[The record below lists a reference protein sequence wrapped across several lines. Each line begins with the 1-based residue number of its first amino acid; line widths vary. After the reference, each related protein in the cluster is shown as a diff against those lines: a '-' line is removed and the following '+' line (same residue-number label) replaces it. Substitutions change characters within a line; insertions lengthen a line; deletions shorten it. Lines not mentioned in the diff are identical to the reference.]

1 MDIVLTK
8 SDREMLKAAYRLTKG
23 GSDAHTG
30 ALAEHLGLVPGTVTA
45 AVKRLAERDL
55 VTHRPYK
62 GVELTSTGRMAAI
75 AAIRRHRIVERF
87 LADVLGYAWQ
97 EADRLAG
104 SFEHELP
111 QEVED
116 RIYEVLGRPAT
127 CPHGFPIPGP
137 ETDRIP
143 QMPSLDELQVGDV
156 GVVAL
161 SGSTD
166 REILTFLDS
175 VGIRPGASVE
185 IIEKH
190 PFDGPIVVA
199 VDGQH
204 RTVGERL
211 AKNIFVKAR
220 HLVAAEHP
228 GRAETEPVDA
238 RTPSPSD
245 RKRKE
250 TPMTEV
256 LEVDAPQVLR
266 AAGRSA
272 EAQHVGKETPMTE
285 VLEVDAPQVLRAAG
299 RSAEAQHVGKE
310 TA

>member
-1 MDIVLTK
+1 MDITLTK
-8 SDREMLKAAYRLTKG
+8 SDREMLKAVYRLTKG

-45 AVKRLAERDL
+45 AVKRLDERDL

-62 GVELTSTGRMAAI
+62 GVELTSEGRRAAV

-87 LADVLGYAWQ
+87 MADHLGYAWQ

-104 SFEHELP
+104 AFEHELP

-116 RIYEVLGRPAT
+116 RMYEVMGRPTT
-127 CPHGFPIPGP
+127 CPHGFPIPDA
-137 ETDRIP
+137 ETDSIP
-143 QMPSLDELQVGDV
+143 QMPSLDELKVGDG

-166 REILTFLDS
+166 AEILEFLDS
-175 VGIRPGASVE
+175 LGIRPGVYVE
-185 IIEKH
+185 VTEKH
-190 PFDGPIVVA
+190 PFDGPIVVT
-199 VDGQH
+199 VGDEQ

-211 AKNIFVKAR
+211 AKKIFVKAR
-220 HLVAAEHP
+220 HLVAADHP

-238 RTPSPSD
+238 RTPSPSE

-250 TPMTEV
+250 
-256 LEVDAPQVLR
+256 L
-266 AAGRSA
+266 SA
-272 EAQHVGKETPMTE
+272 
-285 VLEVDAPQVLRAAG
+285 
-299 RSAEAQHVGKE
+299 
-310 TA
+310 

>member
-1 MDIVLTK
+1 MDVVLTK
-8 SDREMLKAAYRLTKG
+8 SDREMLKAIYRLSKG

-45 AVKRLAERDL
+45 AIKRLAERDL
-55 VTHRPYK
+55 ITHRPYK
-62 GVELTSTGRMAAI
+62 GVELTGGGRIAAI

-87 LADVLGYAWQ
+87 LADYLGYPWQ

-116 RIYEVLGRPAT
+116 RIFEVLGRPAT
-127 CPHGFPIPGP
+127 CPHGFPIPDA

-143 QMPSLDELQVGDV
+143 QMPSLDELGAGDS
-156 GVVAL
+156 GVIAL
-161 SGSTD
+161 SGSTEP
-166 REILTFLDS
+166 EILEFLDS
-175 VGIRPGASVE
+175 VGIRPGVFVQVV
-185 IIEKH
+185 EKH
-190 PFDGPIVVA
+190 PFDGPVVVD
-199 VDGQH
+199 VDGHH

-211 AKNIFVKAR
+211 AKKIFVKAR

-250 TPMTEV
+250 
-256 LEVDAPQVLR
+256 L
-266 AAGRSA
+266 SA
-272 EAQHVGKETPMTE
+272 
-285 VLEVDAPQVLRAAG
+285 
-299 RSAEAQHVGKE
+299 
-310 TA
+310 